1 MVMNQRTNR
10 TGFIV
15 GTLLLYFF
23 LFFMIGMLL
32 SIPVLIFSPAFFDQP
47 ESSSTFSTHLVNS
60 AIMLL
65 AVIGA
70 SLALLKIEKRSWNSL
85 GLTLKGHVKDLAY
98 GKLFAFG
105 FYLTGFGISLL
116 LGVIRITGWQFE
128 VQSLLLSWILFLL
141 VALTEEIMMRGYVL
155 GKLLDEGMN
164 RFWALFVSSVLFSA
178 MHIFNDHV
186 SLFPMIN
193 LVLAGL
199 LLGASYIYTRNL
211 WFPISLHLFWNWI
224 QGPLLG
230 YHVSGNQFGKSLLQ
244 LELPEKNLLN
254 GGDFGFEGSVICTVL
269 MLIAIA
275 VIIYWGERKR
285 LSTCGCDCCRI

>member
-1 MVMNQRTNR
+1 MNQRTNR
-10 TGFIV
+10 AGFTI

-23 LFFMIGMLL
+23 LFFLISMLL
-32 SIPVLIFSPAFFDQP
+32 SIPVMLFSPAFFDQA
-47 ESSSTFSTHLVNS
+47 EQSSNFSSHLVSS
-60 AIMLL
+60 AVMLI
-65 AVIGA
+65 AVLGA
-70 SLALLKIEKRSWNSL
+70 TLALLKIEKRPWRSV
-85 GLTLKGHVKDLAY
+85 GLALKGHVKDLAY

-105 FYLTGFGISLL
+105 FYLVGFGISLL
-116 LGVIRITGWQFE
+116 LGVIHVVGWHLD
-128 VQSLLLSWILFLL
+128 VQSLILSWILFLL

-155 GKLLDEGMN
+155 GKLLDEGMD
-164 RFWALFVSSVLFSA
+164 RFWALLTSSVLFSA
-178 MHIFNDHV
+178 MHIFNDNV

-230 YHVSGNQFGKSLLQ
+230 YHVSGNDFCDSLLQ

-269 MLIAIA
+269 MLLAIA
-275 VIIYWGERKR
+275 VIIYWGERKQ
-285 LSTCGCDCCRI
+285 LSMCGCDCARK